1 MANEDWREKFLN
13 AERARIN
20 SERARINDNRRIG
33 QLVAF
38 GMILSGG
45 FSGLLGFAIGA
56 VTFRPK
62 KPELKPEA

>member
-1 MANEDWREKFLN
+1 MANEDWREKYLHS
-13 AERARIN
+13 ERARLS
-20 SERARINDNRRIG
+20 SERARINTNRQVGRV
-33 QLVAF
+33 LAL